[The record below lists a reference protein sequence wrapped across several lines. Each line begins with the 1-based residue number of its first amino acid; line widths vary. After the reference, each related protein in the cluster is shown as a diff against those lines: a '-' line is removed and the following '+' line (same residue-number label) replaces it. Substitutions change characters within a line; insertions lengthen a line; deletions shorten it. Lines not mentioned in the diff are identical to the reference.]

1 MSSFPYLSFMQL
13 MRSGIGSRIPM
24 EVKDK
29 FKSILDESIMIPSLS
44 HYLK

>member
-1 MSSFPYLSFMQL
+1 VTE
-13 MRSGIGSRIPM
+13 IGSRIPM

-29 FKSILDESIMIPSLS
+29 FKKVLDESIMVPSLS

>member
-1 MSSFPYLSFMQL
+1 MKL
-13 MRSGIGSRIPM
+13 MLAEIGSRIPM

-29 FKSILDESIMIPSLS
+29 FRSILDESIMIPSLS

>member
-1 MSSFPYLSFMQL
+1 MVTEL
-13 MRSGIGSRIPM
+13 GSRIPV

-29 FKSILDESIMIPSLS
+29 FKSALDESIMVPSLS